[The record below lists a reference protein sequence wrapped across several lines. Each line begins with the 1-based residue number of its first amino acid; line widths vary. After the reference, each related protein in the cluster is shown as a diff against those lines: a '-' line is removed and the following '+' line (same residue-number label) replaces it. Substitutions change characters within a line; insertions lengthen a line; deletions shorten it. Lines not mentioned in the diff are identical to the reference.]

1 MVYELSCQLKNVNTV
16 NFDKPTAM
24 RKRRMNSIGE
34 LDSSVTGLKSPVD
47 LLADDL
53 SGRATFDIDEVRLSQ
68 VGNVSVVLNCSASR
82 KAAVDEAVG
91 LVKCDVLVDEVVV
104 WLETDELSRV
114 L

>member
-1 MVYELSCQLKNVNTV
+1 M

-24 RKRRMNSIGE
+24 RKWCMNSIGK
-34 LDSSVTGLKSPVD
+34 LDSSVTWLKCPVD

-53 SGRATFDIDEVRLSQ
+53 TRRATFDIDEVRLSQ

-82 KAAVDEAVG
+82 EAAVDEAIG
-91 LVKCDVLVDEVVV
+91 LVKRDVLVDEVVV